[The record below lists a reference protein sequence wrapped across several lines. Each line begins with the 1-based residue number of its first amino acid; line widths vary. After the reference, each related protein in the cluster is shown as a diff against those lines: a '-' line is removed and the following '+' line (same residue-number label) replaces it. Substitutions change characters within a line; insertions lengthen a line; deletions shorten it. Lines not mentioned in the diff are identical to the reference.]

1 MTKNYEKQIKLVPM
15 MNVEETG
22 WELNPGEDSSRSL
35 LRFDIE
41 FDKNLIQC

>member
-22 WELNPGEDSSRSL
+22 WELNETLNSAK
-35 LRFDIE
+35 I
-41 FDKNLIQC
+41 